1 VSIRHTIIAVAV
13 LAATVAGCRQSHTVG
28 QIFDLRSDGERTKEV
43 RFTQTRSIDS
53 VNVANLDADVW
64 KVEHYLYPDSIKL
77 FVRVLDSTGYVVT
90 NMAAPYK
97 RVDAPDYFTA
107 LNETLGTSR
116 RYKKTATV
124 NEFTVREFGEGDS
137 IPTYISLAID
147 YSGSMKGAVEMVA
160 YGTEIFLDLARPCDN
175 VAMTTFHKDITR
187 VFPLTNDVPMMQ
199 REYRAYHKRGV
210 GLFTVANDGIMAA
223 LKELDTVS
231 IDKPKVCV
239 VFADGDENSSRTKI
253 GDIFEYAVKH
263 NISIYCVGFG
273 YAIDENLQNLS
284 VYTGGKYYRAYSKA
298 DLLAIMLDIH
308 RSLRNYYLVSYKPP
322 KYEGLHTADVTVSV
336 PGRDTM
342 LARGI
347 YDKTPLNPMD
357 VTDEFSKPILFA
369 YNSAEID
376 SSTFFHLD
384 ELADNLQRFE
394 RVVLEVQGHTDSV
407 GGEVYNQTLSL
418 ARAESVRAALVLRGI
433 EEIRLRVRGL
443 GMSMPVATNETAE
456 GRARNR
462 RTVFKILRK

>member
-1 VSIRHTIIAVAV
+1 MKLRTALLCALIAVGI
-13 LAATVAGCRQSHTVG
+13 AGCRQSHTVG

-43 RFTQTRSIDS
+43 RFTTTRSIDS
-53 VNVANLDADVW
+53 VDVANLDADVW
-64 KVEHYLYPDSIKL
+64 KVEHYKYPDSIKL

-97 RVDAPDYFTA
+97 RPDAPDYFTA
-107 LNETLGTSR
+107 LQETLGQQR
-116 RYKKTATV
+116 RFKKTASIAD
-124 NEFTVREFGEGDS
+124 FTVREFGEGDS
-137 IPTYISLAID
+137 IPTFISLAID

-175 VAMTTFHKDITR
+175 IAMTAFHKDIKQ
-187 VFPLTNDVPMMQ
+187 VFPLTNDIPRMQ
-199 REYRAYHKRGV
+199 RDYRAFHKRGV
-210 GLFTVANDGIMAA
+210 GLFTMAYDGIMAA
-223 LKELDTVS
+223 LRELDSVP
-231 IDKPKVCV
+231 IDQPKVCV
-239 VFADGDENSSRTKI
+239 VFADGDENSSRSKI

-273 YAIDENLQNLS
+273 YADDEALQNLS

-298 DLLAIMLDIH
+298 ELLAIMLDIH
-308 RSLRNYYLVSYKPP
+308 RSLRNFYLVSYKPP
-322 KYEGLHTADVTVSV
+322 RYEGLHTADVTISV

-369 YNSAEID
+369 YNSAVID
-376 SSTFFHLD
+376 SSTYYHLD
-384 ELADNLQRFE
+384 ELADNLERFE

-407 GGEVYNQTLSL
+407 GGEVYNQKLSL
-418 ARAESVRAALVLRGI
+418 ERAESVRAALVIRGI
-433 EEIRLRVRGL
+433 DESRLRVRGL

-462 RTVFKILRK
+462 RTVFRILRK

>member
-1 VSIRHTIIAVAV
+1 MTIRQLMLCSCLAVTAV
-13 LAATVAGCRQSHTVG
+13 GCRQSHTVG
-28 QIFDLRSDGERTKEV
+28 QIFDLRSEGERTKEV

-53 VNVANLDADVW
+53 VDITNLDADVW
-64 KVEHYLYPDSIKL
+64 KVEHYKYPDSIKL

-90 NMAAPYK
+90 NMAQPYK
-97 RVDAPDYFTA
+97 RPDAPDYFTA
-107 LNETLGTSR
+107 LKETLGTSR
-116 RYKKTATV
+116 RFKKTANITD
-124 NEFTVREFGEGDS
+124 FTVREYGEGDS

-160 YGTEIFLDLARPCDN
+160 YGTEIFLELGRPCDN
-175 VAMTTFHKDITR
+175 IAMTAFHKDITK
-187 VFPLTNDVPMMQ
+187 VFPLTNDTEQML

-223 LKELDTVS
+223 LRELDTVP
-231 IDKPKVCV
+231 IDRPKICV

-263 NISIYCVGFG
+263 NVSIYCVGFG
-273 YAIDENLQNLS
+273 YANDEALQNLS

-298 DLLAIMLDIH
+298 ELLAIMLDIH
-308 RSLRNYYLVSYKPP
+308 RSLRNFYLVSYKPP
-322 KYEGLHTADVTVSV
+322 KYDGLHTADVTVSV

-342 LARGI
+342 IARGI

-376 SSTFFHLD
+376 STTFFHLD

-407 GGEVYNQTLSL
+407 GGEEYNKRLSL
-418 ARAESVRAALVLRGI
+418 ARAESVKTALILRGI
-433 EEIRLRVRGL
+433 DESRLRVRGL

-462 RTVFKILRK
+462 RTVFRILRK

>member
-1 VSIRHTIIAVAV
+1 MTIRQLMLCVC
-13 LAATVAGCRQSHTVG
+13 LAASAVGCRQSHTVG
-28 QIFDLRSDGERTKEV
+28 QIFDLRSEGERTNQV

-53 VNVANLDADVW
+53 VDINNLDADVW
-64 KVEHYLYPDSIKL
+64 KVEHYMYPDSIKL

-90 NMAAPYK
+90 NMAQPYK
-97 RVDAPDYFTA
+97 RADAPDYFTA
-107 LNETLGTSR
+107 LKETLGTSR
-116 RYKKTATV
+116 RFKKTANV
-124 NEFTVREFGEGDS
+124 ADFSVREFGEGDS

-160 YGTEIFLDLARPCDN
+160 YGTEIFLELGRPCDN
-175 VAMTTFHKDITR
+175 IAMTAFHKDITK
-187 VFPLTNDVPMMQ
+187 VFPLTNDTELML

-223 LKELDTVS
+223 LRELDTVP
-231 IDKPKVCV
+231 IDRPKICV

-253 GDIFEYAVKH
+253 GDIFEHAVKH
-263 NISIYCVGFG
+263 NVSIYCVGFG
-273 YAIDENLQNLS
+273 YANDEALQNLS

-298 DLLAIMLDIH
+298 ELLAIMLDIH
-308 RSLRNYYLVSYKPP
+308 RSLRNFYLVSYKPP
-322 KYEGLHTADVTVSV
+322 KYDGLHTADVTISV

-342 LARGI
+342 IARGI

-376 SSTFFHLD
+376 SSTFYHLD

-407 GGEVYNQTLSL
+407 GGEEYNKRLSL
-418 ARAESVRAALVLRGI
+418 ARAESVKTALILRGI
-433 EEIRLRVRGL
+433 DESRLRVRGL